1 MSVLYDGLC
10 GRTDRRTAMAGAV
23 VAGESLVFVVS
34 GFRCPLT
41 QLAERLGAES
51 GSVTDLWLPRWFA
64 RNLAA
69 IHVPLITLALVL
81 HGRNLRR
88 RRPWAGAGR

>member
-1 MSVLYDGLC
+1 M
-10 GRTDRRTAMAGAV
+10 
-23 VAGESLVFVVS
+23 VS